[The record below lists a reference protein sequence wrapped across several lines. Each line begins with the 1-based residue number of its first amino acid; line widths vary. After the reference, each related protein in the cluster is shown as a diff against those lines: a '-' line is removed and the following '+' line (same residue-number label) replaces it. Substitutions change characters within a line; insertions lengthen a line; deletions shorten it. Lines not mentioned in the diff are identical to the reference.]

1 MDVTKKKKFGL
12 EKKCLF
18 YYMTRSFWV
27 LQFGALC
34 GKISFGI
41 VDYTIVLGLFNGDS
55 GIFF

>member
-1 MDVTKKKKFGL
+1 
-12 EKKCLF
+12 
-18 YYMTRSFWV
+18 MTRSFWV
-27 LQFGALC
+27 LQYGALC